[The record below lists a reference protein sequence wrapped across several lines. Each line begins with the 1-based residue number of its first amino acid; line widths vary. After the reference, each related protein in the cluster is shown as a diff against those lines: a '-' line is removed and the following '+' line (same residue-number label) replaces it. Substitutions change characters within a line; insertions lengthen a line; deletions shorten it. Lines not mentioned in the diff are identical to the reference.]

1 MENTL
6 HQRTAWSAF
15 SWTRWGFVLV
25 FVGIVTALEVWMEW
39 HRTQYLPSSYFLPE
53 FGWHSTVPWADSWPT
68 VVGEAACYV
77 QLGWFWV
84 GLTMVPRQR
93 MRWAD
98 WCALMGSLVV
108 DVAIVLVLL
117 ALAVWGRQLATSGGA
132 SPPLAAMTRHL
143 ERWLVDIMAVG
154 MIGAGFLLLGQGVAP
169 LLRAS
174 SVRQRM
180 VIGLAWVLGIALT
193 ARLDHNGWVPILYS
207 QMKQAGI
214 LPPHA
219 PSAFVPFVSLSAP
232 VELMG
237 CLVVVAL
244 LGWWLLTP
252 PSKGDG
258 LRPWPGR
265 RVLGFVLGAWGVL
278 TVGFWW
284 HLRPSYLYAA
294 HHGGVSGSGVALSMV
309 DAVLMLV
316 PTLFLVGLFGPSA
329 AQRKPRIHA
338 LTAVAIRFG
347 AGLVI
352 LGVLSG
358 VLTDLALGHWP
369 YGSEGQQAAWIGAV
383 YGLAAVESL
392 AVAAFGLG
400 LIVQPV
406 IAPYRRVW
414 QRCCGAGLG
423 FAVALLLVPALQWWW
438 FPFFTQ
444 VDRVT
449 GISDLG
455 GPDVVAVPVAT
466 LLKYVGSALLVA
478 AVLVLAPSGPDQT
491 DAEPMAAR
499 STDGTP

>member
-1 MENTL
+1 LEHTS
-6 HQRTAWSAF
+6 HQPTAWSEF
-15 SWTRWGFVLV
+15 SWTRWGFVLA
-25 FVGIVTALEVWMEW
+25 FVGIATALEVWIEW
-39 HRTQYLPSSYFLPE
+39 HRTQYLPSSYFLLE
-53 FGWHSTVPWADSWPT
+53 YGWHSTVPWAASLPT

-84 GLTMVPRQR
+84 GLTMVHRR
-93 MRWAD
+93 RWAD
-98 WCALMGSLVV
+98 WLALMGSLAV
-108 DVAIVLVLL
+108 DLAIVLVLL
-117 ALAVWGRQLATSGGA
+117 PLAVWGRHLATSGGA
-132 SPPLAAMTRHL
+132 SLPLAAMTRHL
-143 ERWLVDIMAVG
+143 GRWLVAIMVVG
-154 MIGAGFLLLGQGVAP
+154 MIGAGFLLLGQRVAP
-169 LLRAS
+169 SLRGS
-174 SVRQRM
+174 SVRQRT
-180 VIGLAWVLGIALT
+180 VFGIAWVLGIALT
-193 ARLDHNGWVPILYS
+193 ARLYHNGWVPILYS

-214 LPPHA
+214 LPPNA
-219 PSAFVPFVSLSAP
+219 PSAFVPFVSLSVP
-232 VELMG
+232 MDLMG

-244 LGWWLLTP
+244 LGWWLLNT
-252 PSKGDG
+252 PSKGAG
-258 LRPWPGR
+258 LRPWPGK

-284 HLRPSYLYAA
+284 HLRSSSLYAA
-294 HHGGVSGSGVALSMV
+294 NHGGVSGSGVALSMV

-316 PTLFLVGLFGPSA
+316 PTLFLVGLFGPSS
-329 AQRKPRIHA
+329 AQRNHRIHA

-383 YGLAAVESL
+383 YALFAIESL
-392 AVAAFGLG
+392 AVAALGLG
-400 LIVQPV
+400 LIMQPL

-414 QRCCGAGLG
+414 QRCYGAGLG

-438 FPFFTQ
+438 LPFFTQ

-455 GPDVVAVPVAT
+455 GPDVVALPVAT

-478 AVLVLAPSGPDQT
+478 VVLVLAPSGPAQT
-491 DAEPMAAR
+491 VAEPMPAR
-499 STDGTP
+499 SADGTR